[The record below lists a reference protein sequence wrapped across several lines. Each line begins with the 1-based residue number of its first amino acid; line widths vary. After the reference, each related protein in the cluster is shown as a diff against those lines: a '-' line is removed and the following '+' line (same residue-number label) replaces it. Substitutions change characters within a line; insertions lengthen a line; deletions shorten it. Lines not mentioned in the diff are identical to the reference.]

1 MTTPL
6 AGGNEMGFKMTHIS
20 KYARWY
26 KKHREAYRDDC
37 TVSKELANI
46 KRRLNWAL
54 LRGQDDRAETIS
66 DEKHE
71 WILNYLQEKCPET
84 LKKYKG
90 METPEHLY
98 EPNPEIKVW
107 SMWWQGEEKAD
118 KLFRM
123 CIDSARRHTHQPVI
137 TLDRDNYSQYF
148 EIPEHIL
155 RKQEE
160 GKIALQHV
168 CDLMVVSIL
177 AAEGGFFTGATVWWS
192 QDATEELL
200 KAPFWTC
207 RAVSESHINM
217 SRSRWVGYVLAGR
230 KEFPLFS
237 FARDCLHEYWRNCDK
252 AVDYLMLDY
261 IFELAYQ
268 NISCVRET
276 IDSLPAKNNMLRNEL
291 IMHLSDPYDPESF
304 KRYTEGDTFIYKLS
318 WKFGKKDDV
327 TKDGKI
333 TNYGAMFSNLLGS
346 LEGERY

>member
-1 MTTPL
+1 
-6 AGGNEMGFKMTHIS
+6 MGFNIAHIS
-20 KYARWY
+20 KYARWLR
-26 KKHREAYRDDC
+26 KEHENYRDAC
-37 TVSKELANI
+37 LVSKELAKI
-46 KRRLNWAL
+46 KRRLDYAQL
-54 LRGQDDRAETIS
+54 FGKTEKAERLS

-71 WILNYLQEKCPET
+71 WILRYLAGKCPET
-84 LKKYKG
+84 LNKYG
-90 METPEHLY
+90 NMPAPEGVG

-137 TLDRDNYSQYF
+137 TLDRDNYNQYF

-160 GKIALQHV
+160 GKIALQHI

-200 KAPFWTC
+200 RAPFWTC
-207 RAVSESHINM
+207 RAVSESHVNM

-237 FARDCLHEYWRNCDK
+237 FARDCLHEYWKNCDK

-261 IFELAYQ
+261 IFELAYRS
-268 NISCVRET
+268 IPCVRET
-276 IDSLPAKNNMLRNEL
+276 IDALPEKNNMLRNEL

-304 KRYTEGDTFIYKLS
+304 MRYTEGDTFMYKLS
-318 WKFGKKDDV
+318 WKFGRKDEV
-327 TKDGKI
+327 TADGRM
-333 TNYGAMFSNLLGS
+333 TNYGAMLR
-346 LEGERY
+346 ECGEDF